1 MSILCYFYF
10 VLPSDVLCIILT
22 FLSLFF
28 FIGGGSMG
36 VKDGLMNKMISS
48 MLGKVDFEALQKQLG
63 SNGGK
68 IDSNMINSVMAS
80 MLGGKSTQNQN
91 EKNNNNDKMEDKK
104 QNKEDEN
111 VAMVNELIKKK
122 TFGYEDVC
130 KIIPQR
136 PPFLMIDKVLNLDV
150 EKKSVICQ
158 KVLSANEGF
167 FIGHF
172 PNRPVMPGVLMIEAM
187 AQASSIIG
195 KALMNGKRGVLLFAE
210 VDNVKFSGSAT
221 VGDVLI
227 VEAYVDK
234 IRDPLVVGRGVVK
247 KGDEVICKCDLK
259 AFRKEL

>member
-1 MSILCYFYF
+1 
-10 VLPSDVLCIILT
+10 
-22 FLSLFF
+22 
-28 FIGGGSMG
+28 MG

-48 MLGKVDFEALQKQLG
+48 MLGKVDFDALQKQLG

-80 MLGGKSTQNQN
+80 MLGGKGTP
-91 EKNNNNDKMEDKK
+91 K
-104 QNKEDEN
+104 QNNMGGKDDKIEDTVQKKEDNE

-122 TFGYEDVC
+122 TFGYEDIC
-130 KIIPQR
+130 RIIPQR
-136 PPFLMIDKVLNLDV
+136 PPFLMIDKVLDLNV

-167 FIGHF
+167 FVGHF
-172 PNRPVMPGVLMIEAM
+172 PNHPIMPGVLMVEAM

-195 KALMNGKRGVLLFAE
+195 KALMNGKKGVLLIAE
-210 VDNVKFSGSAT
+210 VDNVKFSGTAT
-221 VGDVLI
+221 AGDILV

-234 IRDPLVVGRGVVK
+234 IRDPLVIGRGIVK
-247 KGDEVICKCDLK
+247 KGEEVICKCDLK